1 MRPIRYDEAEVK
13 KYTGKGWWTED
24 LVSDYWDRN
33 AEKYPDREALV
44 DTWAQVD
51 ICRGKEHAKRIALG
65 LIDPA

>member
-44 DTWAQVD
+44 DT
-51 ICRGKEHAKRIALG
+51 LG
-65 LIDPA
+65 RRLTFAEVKDT